1 MSTEREDMIAEA
13 TDLGI
18 EFKGNISNVK
28 LAAKLAEFKGEPE
41 PLQESAPSGPAV
53 KEEAPLEEQEDTM
66 SAVEI
71 VRKRQREV
79 FARKRKMIADAKA
92 KAMKTKVVT
101 LTNKDA
107 RENDV
112 VTTAYLSVQ
121 NQYFAVARNVPL
133 DMPVELEVCLINLAE
148 NAMITMHRD
157 EIDSN
162 GRRTGNKVTARVKK
176 YAVSYS
182 PIDPS

>member
-1 MSTEREDMIAEA
+1 M
-13 TDLGI
+13 
-18 EFKGNISNVK
+18 
-28 LAAKLAEFKGEPE
+28 P
-41 PLQESAPSGPAV
+41 
-53 KEEAPLEEQEDTM
+53 
-66 SAVEI
+66 
-71 VRKRQREV
+71 
-79 FARKRKMIADAKA
+79 
-92 KAMKTKVVT
+92 KVVT

-133 DMPVELEVCLINLAE
+133 DIPVELEICLIKLAE
-148 NAMITMHRD
+148 NAMITLHRD